1 MLRQAAPQSRLVRGS
16 DCRSYG
22 MSSRMFINYIPRY
35 LSFLSA
41 DQNGWQT
48 GHDDPSVRGHI
59 THPRRGLAID
69 KHRSRSLGNCVRR
82 TGARSHIADPSSW
95 LATNQH
101 RRAPGRENWAAHVR
115 NRSRR
120 HRTGMHIS
128 QASGRLPHI
137 TVLPHLDNPTINR
150 PSATPV
156 PSSTNNLCLSALLTG
171 SPLSEANLTAFATA
185 RAGAKGRGG
194 RLGGARLPPVWFAA
208 IAKEPAGEAGPAA
221 SAGAF
226 AAARFPSIGW
236 STHRTAALQAAF
248 SDVDN
253 SLPHAY
259 CKHRQPHQIASRAG
273 RAWAMNSIP
282 GRYCLLATRASTN
295 SLGPIRSSSSRRALF
310 SRLKCAHTS
319 EAVTALI
326 LIGFPSLIARSLSN
340 CLIDSHDGPVDCYAQ
355 WVKGDRASA
364 RLERQLSG
372 IASVDLD
379 TALGHFDLLAHAL
392 KAPLNFDGLPYADD
406 DFDTVCR
413 VRRS

>member
-1 MLRQAAPQSRLVRGS
+1 
-16 DCRSYG
+16 
-22 MSSRMFINYIPRY
+22 
-35 LSFLSA
+35 
-41 DQNGWQT
+41 
-48 GHDDPSVRGHI
+48 
-59 THPRRGLAID
+59 
-69 KHRSRSLGNCVRR
+69 
-82 TGARSHIADPSSW
+82 DPSSW

-137 TVLPHLDNPTINR
+137 SVLPHLDNPTINR

-221 SAGAF
+221 S
-226 AAARFPSIGW
+226 
-236 STHRTAALQAAF
+236 

-282 GRYCLLATRASTN
+282 ARYCLLTTRASTN
-295 SLGPIRSSSSRRALF
+295 SPGPILSSSGCRALF

-340 CLIDSHDGPVDCYAQ
+340 CLVDLYEGPFDCYALC
-355 WVKGDRASA
+355 VKGDRACA
-364 RLERQLSG
+364 RLERQRSAR
-372 IASVDLD
+372 ASVDLD
-379 TALGHFDLLAHAL
+379 TALGHFDLLPVWG
-392 KAPLNFDGLPYADD
+392 KAPQNCDGLL
-406 DFDTVCR
+406 
-413 VRRS
+413 

>member
-22 MSSRMFINYIPRY
+22 MASRMFINYIPRY

-41 DQNGWQT
+41 DQNGRQT

-69 KHRSRSLGNCVRR
+69 KHRSRTLGNCVRR

-137 TVLPHLDNPTINR
+137 SVLPHLDNPTINR

-171 SPLSEANLTAFATA
+171 SPLSEAHLTAFATA

-194 RLGGARLPPVWFAA
+194 RF
-208 IAKEPAGEAGPAA
+208 GEAGPAA

-282 GRYCLLATRASTN
+282 
-295 SLGPIRSSSSRRALF
+295 
-310 SRLKCAHTS
+310 
-319 EAVTALI
+319 
-326 LIGFPSLIARSLSN
+326 AR
-340 CLIDSHDGPVDCYAQ
+340 
-355 WVKGDRASA
+355 
-364 RLERQLSG
+364 
-372 IASVDLD
+372 
-379 TALGHFDLLAHAL
+379 
-392 KAPLNFDGLPYADD
+392 
-406 DFDTVCR
+406 
-413 VRRS
+413 